1 MNCQQKVLPF
11 SFPQVDKF
19 RNSTGYTPRP
29 SPIALNLVKPSL
41 PDIVLPI
48 LGRAVEAQGLQGLQG
63 HSNSPNI
70 LPSGSPGDFT
80 RSPPPAIS
88 NGPLTR

>member
-1 MNCQQKVLPF
+1 MNCQQKIIPF

-19 RNSTGYTPRP
+19 RNSTGYTSRP

-48 LGRAVEAQGLQGLQG
+48 LGRAVEAQGLKGN
-63 HSNSPNI
+63 SNPPNI